1 MDKSKGSSARHKKA
15 SVNSA
20 MEAAEEAKRITER
33 EAARKD
39 AATIPLEKLSS
50 ANDE

>member
-20 MEAAEEAKRITER
+20 KEAAEKAKRITER

-39 AATIPLEKLSS
+39 AAAISPEKLNS